1 MKTKYLILALSYL
14 QISIE
19 KYVLNHLIRL
29 LYNFNF
35 IFRRRYIVILKNQIL
50 KTYPLKST
58 ISNVD
63 FALKLKIY
71 RSLKVLFVSNES
83 YS

>member
-1 MKTKYLILALSYL
+1 MKSKYLILALSYL